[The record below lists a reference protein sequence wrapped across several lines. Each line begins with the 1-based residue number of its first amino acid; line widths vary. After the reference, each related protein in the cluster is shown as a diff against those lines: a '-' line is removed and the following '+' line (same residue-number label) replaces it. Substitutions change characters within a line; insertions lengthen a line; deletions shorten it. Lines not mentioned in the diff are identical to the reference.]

1 MKTLLPLTL
10 ASAAALLTSTPVA
23 SQNAQQPAAKTPV
36 RTQLD
41 PGEVICQRIVVAGSR
56 VIAKKYCMT
65 RLQWQEQRTGD
76 REFTEKAQIP
86 LQLRD
91 GG

>member
-1 MKTLLPLTL
+1 MMALGTLMFGIAGTVLVG
-10 ASAAALLTSTPVA
+10 SPVA
-23 SQNAQQPAAKTPV
+23 AQAVQQLAVKTPV

-41 PGEVICQRIVVAGSR
+41 PGEVICQRLTVVGSR
-56 VIAKKYCMT
+56 IDSKRYCMT

-76 REFTEKAQIP
+76 REFTEKVQST